1 MTDTEESRKV
11 FSILN
16 DKSGKKGEKMGFIK
30 RVTLIVLLLSGFA
43 VWGCT
48 GLGPHTERLC
58 RGFLFLS

>member
-1 MTDTEESRKV
+1 
-11 FSILN
+11 
-16 DKSGKKGEKMGFIK
+16 MGFIK